1 MSLHYLLDNI
11 SPSGTVLISF
21 CDRVVS
27 FLSTGA
33 SWGCNDIDQTD
44 CCYGCG
50 TDQEEFYNCADVSI
64 AHGTGNNDQ
73 SFEQQHDEQLKF
85 KRYIAFEENL
95 FICFFFFGS
104 DTCTFL

>member
-1 MSLHYLLDNI
+1 M
-11 SPSGTVLISF
+11 LISF

-50 TDQEEFYNCADVSI
+50 TDKEEFYNCADVSI

-95 FICFFFFGS
+95 FICFFFWF
-104 DTCTFL
+104 